1 MLTDRL
7 ARNDGRFE
15 QWVPAAGSLLA
26 IPFWL
31 ATIHAGTLEL
41 SLAALFVEYLLAE
54 CWFGPTVAALQKS
67 APAGAQG
74 LTQGAFNVLTLAG
87 NVAPALLGLL
97 LRETSVDLPTAL
109 SYSVPLLYAGAAIA
123 FIVAG
128 EQFKAAKDGKGAE

>member
-1 MLTDRL
+1 
-7 ARNDGRFE
+7 
-15 QWVPAAGSLLA
+15 
-26 IPFWL
+26 
-31 ATIHAGTLEL
+31 
-41 SLAALFVEYLLAE
+41 
-54 CWFGPTVAALQKS
+54 
-67 APAGAQG
+67 
-74 LTQGAFNVLTLAG
+74 VLTLAG